1 MFALSGRSA
10 LYTVMAKTIR
20 DLLGARRVIVAIL
33 GGQALATFLS
43 LVAWADAFEG
53 GRMGLDMQTSYL
65 VGYFI
70 TVSFFW
76 MTGLFLA
83 YMVVGTS
90 GLELVDQERKRGT
103 LLLIVSKPI
112 GRLQFLAGKFLALVL
127 TAALL
132 EATILVVSAMA
143 TKAMLGFG
151 PHVLTARLKALP
163 WIFLFSLLVIVV
175 FTAVSVALS
184 TLVRS
189 ALVRN
194 GVFMLVLIAVF
205 AVGPVMR
212 MAWPDI
218 YEDYRVYY
226 LDGGYNLGNVYVD
239 ILDNTAAVRLGPQA
253 QAWLGITRRIQDRR
267 GRAVNRVGGSGGRL
281 RPRHRRHAA
290 LNGAVDVCLACRIAG
305 GHRGGRRGRN
315 GGCRHR
321 IPARGRAIASHAS
334 SASGA
339 LLISCELCKVRLTSR
354 REPSARR

>member
-1 MFALSGRSA
+1 MTSTDTQTTKRGMFALSGRSA

-33 GGQALATFLS
+33 GGQALAMFLS
-43 LVAWADAFEG
+43 LVAWADAFEV

-132 EATILVVSAMA
+132 EAAILLVSAMA
-143 TKAMLGFG
+143 VKALLGFG
-151 PHVLTARLKALP
+151 PHVLTALLKVLP

-194 GVFMLVLIAVF
+194 GVFTLVLVAVF

-226 LDGGYNLGNVYVD
+226 FDGGYNLGNVYVD
-239 ILDNTAAVRLGPQA
+239 ILDQTATVRLGPQA
-253 QAWLGITRRIQDRR
+253 QAWLGITT
-267 GRAVNRVGGSGGRL
+267 GAYRAGAEELLTALVG
-281 RPRHRRHAA
+281 AE
-290 LNGAVDVCLACRIAG
+290 GAFDPDIGAMPPSMERSTYVS
-305 GHRGGRRGRN
+305 
-315 GGCRHR
+315 
-321 IPARGRAIASHAS
+321 PAVSLVGIVAVAVAVMAVAAIAF
-334 SASGA
+334 
-339 LLISCELCKVRLTSR
+339 R
-354 REPSARR
+354 REDVQ

>member
-1 MFALSGRSA
+1 MTSTDTQTTKRGMFALSGRSA

-33 GGQALATFLS
+33 GGQALAMFLS
-43 LVAWADAFEG
+43 LVAWADAFEV

-132 EATILVVSAMA
+132 EAAILLVSAMA
-143 TKAMLGFG
+143 VKALLGFG
-151 PHVLTARLKALP
+151 PHVLTALLKVLP

-194 GVFMLVLIAVF
+194 GVFTLVLVAVF

-226 LDGGYNLGNVYVD
+226 FDGGYNLGNVYVD
-239 ILDNTAAVRLGPQA
+239 ILDQTATVRLGPQA
-253 QAWLGITRRIQDRR
+253 QAWLGITT
-267 GRAVNRVGGSGGRL
+267 GAYRAGAEELSTALVG
-281 RPRHRRHAA
+281 AE
-290 LNGAVDVCLACRIAG
+290 GAFDPDIGAMPPSMERSTYVS
-305 GHRGGRRGRN
+305 
-315 GGCRHR
+315 
-321 IPARGRAIASHAS
+321 PAVSLVGIVAVAVAVMAVAAIAF
-334 SASGA
+334 
-339 LLISCELCKVRLTSR
+339 R
-354 REPSARR
+354 REDVQ